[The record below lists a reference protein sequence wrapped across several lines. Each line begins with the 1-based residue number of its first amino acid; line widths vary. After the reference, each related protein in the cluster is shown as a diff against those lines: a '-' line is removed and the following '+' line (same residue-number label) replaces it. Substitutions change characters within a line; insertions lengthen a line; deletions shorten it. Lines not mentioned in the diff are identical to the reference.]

1 MAISTRREH
10 KLEMNGNAGQSI
22 NDHPSDA
29 KNALEK
35 IEIDLLLQGLY
46 EWCGYDFRNYAFNS
60 IKRRIMHRVHAEQL
74 SSITGLLEKVLHDP
88 ACLQRLI
95 ADFSINVTEMFR
107 DPLFFLHF
115 REKVVPLLRT
125 YPSIRIWHAGCSTGE
140 EVYSMAMLL
149 HEEGLYDKTK
159 IYATDINT
167 NVLKVAKAGLF
178 PLENMRKFTC
188 NYIGAGGKG
197 AFSDYYTVI
206 NNRVKFHSYLTKNVV
221 FAQHN
226 LVTDR
231 SFNEF
236 HVILCRNVLIY
247 FNKTLQKKVHHLFY
261 ESLGMFGILGLG
273 DKESILY
280 TEEADSYEEI
290 VKNQKLYKKI
300 K

>member
-1 MAISTRREH
+1 MEKDQQRTPENLE
-10 KLEMNGNAGQSI
+10 KLE
-22 NDHPSDA
+22 
-29 KNALEK
+29 
-35 IEIDLLLQGLY
+35 IELLLQGIY
-46 EWCGYDFRNYAFNS
+46 TWCGYDYRKYAYNS
-60 IKRRIMHRVHAEQL
+60 IKRRIWHRIHAEKL
-74 SSITGLLEKVLHDP
+74 TSITGLLEKVLHDQE
-88 ACLQRLI
+88 CLKRLI

-107 DPLFFLHF
+107 DPLFFQSF

-149 HEEGLYDKTK
+149 HEEGLYEKAK

-167 NVLKVAKAGLF
+167 EVLRIAKSGVF
-178 PLENMRKFTC
+178 PLENMQKYTN
-188 NYIGAGGKG
+188 NYIQAGGKK
-197 AFSDYYTVI
+197 AFSDYYSVT
-206 NNRVKFHSYLTKNVV
+206 NTGVKFHSSLTKNVV

-247 FNKTLQKKVHHLFY
+247 FNKALQEQVHRLFY
-261 ESLGMFGILGLG
+261 ESLGMFGILGIG
-273 DKESILY
+273 DKETINY
-280 TEEADSYEEI
+280 TGMADCYEAIS
-290 VKNQKLYKKI
+290 KCQKLYKKV